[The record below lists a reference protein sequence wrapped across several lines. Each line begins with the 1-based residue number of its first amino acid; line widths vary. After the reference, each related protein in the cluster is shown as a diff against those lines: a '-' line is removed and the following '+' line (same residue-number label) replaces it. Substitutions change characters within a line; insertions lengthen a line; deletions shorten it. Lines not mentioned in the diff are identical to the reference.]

1 MKFRTAMFIAAF
13 ICALPIL
20 ILLANLT
27 MFAFVGHG
35 FLAEGDQDINGA
47 RGVVGWLSA
56 MGAVVIV
63 GFGVNK

>member
-1 MKFRTAMFIAAF
+1 MKFRTVMFIAAF

-35 FLAEGDQDINGA
+35 FMVEGDQYINGA
-47 RGVVGWLSA
+47 RGMVGWLSA